1 MSPCELLKKHYVR
14 TMRSVGKRWM
24 WPCSRIIICN
34 QPSYHCQLSR
44 VPAPQRGMKDTNLL
58 KRFWLSLVYQGCT
71 TDFLG
76 STVVPWCDPE
86 NDTAVNKL
94 PSGHC
99 GFKLQPA
106 HWCRVP
112 YGGEAMLD
120 GSEVRS
126 GAPLIIT
133 KRLHVHTIVFVT
145 GKSIGDGNFTRTWK
159 HQ

>member
-24 WPCSRIIICN
+24 WPCSRKIICN
-34 QPSYHCQLSR
+34 QASYHCQLSR

-58 KRFWLSLVYQGCT
+58 KRFWLCLVYQGST

-99 GFKLQPA
+99 GFKLSPA
-106 HWCRVP
+106 CALVQSSLWGWGHAWWL
-112 YGGEAMLD
+112 GGE
-120 GSEVRS
+120 VRGTS
-126 GAPLIIT
+126 DNYKKAACTHNCVRYWEIHRWWGPYKNRQI
-133 KRLHVHTIVFVT
+133 
-145 GKSIGDGNFTRTWK
+145 
-159 HQ
+159 